1 MKELGYD
8 FDEIHHN
15 LAKKSKPLLERRV
28 VALGILLMSHDR

>member
-15 LAKKSKPLLERRV
+15 LAKKSKPLRERRV
-28 VALGILLMSHDR
+28 GSPRHPF